1 MKSDNPTLKQLFEGE
16 KEYRVPLYQRLYV
29 WNESDQW
36 APLWEDITGIAAR
49 LAETEKVTP
58 HFFGAIVL
66 KIGGI
71 TPEESSVWRVI
82 DGQQRLT
89 TMQLVIAAVA
99 DELNSRQ
106 EDTKTAGRLRELV
119 ANPSHA
125 WPERPYKMR
134 HEGNN
139 YAPFADVLDAKGDE
153 EVIREMVR
161 RLDNTEASG
170 QPGGAM
176 ARCYLYFRN
185 AARRWLQSAPGDN
198 AAEHLTDTLRT
209 KVQAVAIYL
218 EPNEPEHLIFE
229 TLNAR
234 GAALTEWD
242 KVRNY
247 LLYRVQQDL
256 DRQFPDNRSRVED
269 RLMGFDKDRLSRFD
283 EDWWREESGR
293 GQDKRPRTDRF
304 VDYWLEST
312 FEEPVVAARVFR
324 EFRDRAEN
332 RDQEDLIAWVES
344 MAHDA
349 DYYREFE
356 NGAAGATG
364 FEATFHE
371 RRRWV
376 EIGSVWPFLLGLRRK
391 HLDRRQ
397 LHSVL
402 STLESWW
409 VRRWIRGHRGHSY
422 PDRALDLLRRVSKAK
437 EGADVPRIV
446 LDRLDELKDAGGRW
460 PGDAELKKAVVENW
474 HSLRLCRLILEAVER
489 HLTPQMSERN
499 PLNRGVL
506 QVEHIMPV
514 KWKEAWPIEG
524 YKTPEAEEER
534 DGWIQTI
541 GNLTLVHG
549 RLNNDMS
556 NSAWE
561 KKRDAIF
568 ENSTLFL
575 NKDLLRRA
583 PDTWDEDAIRER
595 GEWLAEQVCEIW
607 PHAEVLR
614 QRLGE
619 P

>member
-16 KEYRVPLYQRLYV
+16 KEYRVPLYQRFYV
-29 WNESDQW
+29 WNEVDQW
-36 APLWEDITGIAAR
+36 APLWEDITGIAAQ
-49 LAETEKVTP
+49 LAETESVTP

-99 DELNSRQ
+99 DELNGRQ
-106 EDTKTAGRLRELV
+106 EDTKAAARLRELIE
-119 ANPSHA
+119 NPRHA

-139 YAPFADVLDAKGDE
+139 YAAFADVLDAKGDE
-153 EVIREMVR
+153 EIVREMVS
-161 RLDNTEASG
+161 RLDSTVASG
-170 QPGGAM
+170 QSGGAM
-176 ARCYLYFRN
+176 ARCYLYFRD
-185 AARRWLQSAPGDN
+185 ATRRWLQSAPGDN
-198 AAEHLTDTLRT
+198 AAERLTDTLRT
-209 KVQAVAIYL
+209 KVQTVAIYL
-218 EPNEPEHLIFE
+218 EPDEPEHVIFE

-256 DRQFPDNRSRVED
+256 DRRFPDDPKRVEKL
-269 RLMGFDKDRLSRFD
+269 LMRFDKDWLSRFD
-283 EDWWREESGR
+283 KDWWREESGK
-293 GQDKRPRTDRF
+293 GQDRRPRTDRF
-304 VDYWLEST
+304 MDYWLEST
-312 FEEPVVAARVFR
+312 IEEPVVAARVFR
-324 EFRDRAEN
+324 EFRDRAED
-332 RDQEDLIAWVES
+332 RDQEALVSWVET
-344 MAHDA
+344 MACDA
-349 DYYREFE
+349 DYYHEFE
-356 NGAAGATG
+356 SGEGSATDI
-364 FEATFHE
+364 EATFHE

-376 EIGSVWPFLLGLRRK
+376 EIGSVWPFLLGLRRAD
-391 HLDRRQ
+391 LDRNRYH
-397 LHSVL
+397 LVL

-409 VRRWIRGHRGHSY
+409 VRRWIQKHRGHSY

-437 EGADVPRIV
+437 GVPDVPRVV
-446 LDRLDELKDAGGRW
+446 LDRLAELADAGGRW
-460 PGDAELKKAVVENW
+460 PGDVEVKRAVVEDY

-489 HLTPQMSERN
+489 HLAPEMAENN
-499 PLNRGVL
+499 PPKHGVL
-506 QVEHIMPV
+506 QIEHIMPV
-514 KWKEAWPIEG
+514 AWKPSAWPIG
-524 YKTPEAEEER
+524 KDTPEAR
-534 DGWIQTI
+534 DKRKEWIWTL
-541 GNLTLVHG
+541 GNLTLVHEK
-549 RLNNDMS
+549 LNPSMS

-561 KKRDAIF
+561 KKRKAIF